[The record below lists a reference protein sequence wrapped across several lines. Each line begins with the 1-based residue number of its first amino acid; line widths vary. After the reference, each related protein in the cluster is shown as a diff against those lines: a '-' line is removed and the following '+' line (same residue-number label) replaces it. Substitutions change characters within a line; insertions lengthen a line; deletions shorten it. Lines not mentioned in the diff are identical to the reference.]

1 MSLEKQVERM
11 GERIGLLRN
20 LAVLLNVFVV
30 VTVGAIMFIPGLL
43 AQEIMVY
50 LISVCGFLFLMVT
63 VALIMARK
71 DSTATLY
78 FTGLSLLLAG
88 LIAGVF
94 IGAVVAS
101 VAKRITH

>member
-1 MSLEKQVERM
+1 MNLEKQLERM

-30 VTVGAIMFIPGLL
+30 VTVGAVMFVPAII
-43 AQEIMVY
+43 AQEVMVY

-78 FTGLSLLLAG
+78 FTGLSLLIAG

-94 IGAVVAS
+94 IGAVVVT
-101 VAKRITH
+101 VAKTIQH